1 MADEVNTDR
10 CTMMKTASYM
20 EHVYTTNGRA
30 IKGGSRQS
38 MNIVTNNEITDRAQ
52 HLKKQQQHEVLI

>member
-10 CTMMKTASYM
+10 CTMMKTASNM

-30 IKGGSRQS
+30 IKAGSRQS

-52 HLKKQQQHEVLI
+52 HLKN